1 MAVANTSTIEMMAL
15 GRPFQLGMLYDSRS
29 DQLIPGITL
38 WDSQLL
44 KTNIDFRP
52 TPTTNYKISK
62 EDTLQEKTHMLGI
75 DANLKISVLAGLI
88 EVSGSAKYIHDRK
101 LTEHQERLTLKYS
114 ITTRFEQ
121 LTMDHLGKSNAKYT
135 EVFDQKTATHVVT
148 GIMYG
153 AEAFFIFDRTLSSNE
168 NRTEV
173 DGHVETM
180 LKKIPKCDILGKC
193 QLDLNDNE
201 KNIAERLTCQF
212 YGDFHLE
219 NNPSTFKE
227 AAKLYQELPSLLGTN
242 DEKAVAKKVWLY
254 PLHLLDNA
262 IMKITREISSNL
274 VNMSVTLLDDLYK
287 VETKAKDLMNR
298 VADNIIFR
306 RHIEQLSA
314 FCAHIS
320 QLQIDVKRQIIEL
333 LPKIR
338 GGTVEEVMLANL
350 FRRINLSPFNKQK
363 LNDWLNLK
371 AKELERVKGF
381 IQILAKEENI
391 STSTFS
397 LDEALSDLNCE
408 FTLCLVIRLMEKND
422 LFLNE
427 MYRYLNDNT
436 YEQLNQST
444 TIVHWIDQPTVV
456 ELIRRNMR
464 LFLEFAKENN
474 NKENIKFVVDEQY
487 SDNYNMIK
495 GALIIL
501 YQNGTP
507 IEFQI
512 PSKPGKPIATNIT
525 HESPT
530 ILILLIQQ
538 INNFTIFFKLSKYYN
553 LSFLIQVDQ
562 IIVVT

>member
-427 MYRYLNDNT
+427 MYR
-436 YEQLNQST
+436 
-444 TIVHWIDQPTVV
+444 
-456 ELIRRNMR
+456 
-464 LFLEFAKENN
+464 
-474 NKENIKFVVDEQY
+474 
-487 SDNYNMIK
+487 
-495 GALIIL
+495 
-501 YQNGTP
+501 
-507 IEFQI
+507 
-512 PSKPGKPIATNIT
+512 
-525 HESPT
+525 
-530 ILILLIQQ
+530 
-538 INNFTIFFKLSKYYN
+538 
-553 LSFLIQVDQ
+553 
-562 IIVVT
+562 

>member
-525 HESPT
+525 HESVMLTWSKPT
-530 ILILLIQQ
+530 HG
-538 INNFTIFFKLSKYYN
+538 
-553 LSFLIQVDQ
+553 
-562 IIVVT
+562 